1 MKSYETRPRKNADEV
16 EGSLVEVDSTVEEET
31 AEVGVIDDEVNSPGA
46 EITNLDTVEASPTEI
61 EAEQPTQR
69 KSWRFSRPTREQI
82 LLWAPFWGVIIL
94 GAVLRFWGLGDKPL
108 HHDESLHAY

>member
-1 MKSYETRPRKNADEV
+1 MKSYETRPRENGDEV
-16 EGSLVEVDSTVEEET
+16 DGSLVEVGSTAEEET
-31 AEVGVIDDEVNSPGA
+31 AGIGVIDDEVDSPGA
-46 EITNLDTVEASPTEI
+46 EITNLNTVEASPTEI
-61 EAEQPTQR
+61 EAEQPPRR
-69 KSWRFSRPTREQI
+69 KWSFSRPTREQI